1 MKPTFRTS
9 KGERRGAVETIDTSG
24 LVQIYRDIARGRF
37 IWEGLPDDMP
47 DGFIEDTALFYNA
60 GVSMKSTSMGPV
72 VLPAK
77 PVGLTVYGTP
87 YTWVPGNV
95 PGVMGL
101 ESDPELFSES
111 DNPVL
116 WMSAS
121 VMDRI
126 QPYLDVM
133 ARCLKVLNTNIG
145 ALSTPILINGRPDA
159 GDGGNLTG
167 VLLKSDLL
175 NGESFI
181 PVIKGDGMPLDVLD
195 LKVTDHSQN
204 LISCMEAMH
213 SKILEVMQSGDGV
226 AKSSG
231 ITVEETVN
239 GSQSVEQAADMELM
253 RRQAWAERI
262 NAVMGMNVTVRRADS
277 VMASA
282 PEQEPVPEVT
292 E

>member
-1 MKPTFRTS
+1 
-9 KGERRGAVETIDTSG
+9 
-24 LVQIYRDIARGRF
+24 
-37 IWEGLPDDMP
+37 
-47 DGFIEDTALFYNA
+47 
-60 GVSMKSTSMGPV
+60 
-72 VLPAK
+72 
-77 PVGLTVYGTP
+77 
-87 YTWVPGNV
+87 
-95 PGVMGL
+95 
-101 ESDPELFSES
+101 
-111 DNPVL
+111 
-116 WMSAS
+116 
-121 VMDRI
+121 MDRI

-145 ALSTPILINGRPDA
+145 ALSTPILISGRPDA
-159 GDGGNLTG
+159 GECGNLTG

-181 PVIKGDGMPLDVLD
+181 PVVRGDGMPLDVLD

-277 VMASA
+277 VMSA
-282 PEQEPVPEVT
+282 MPEQEPVPEVT

>member
-1 MKPTFRTS
+1 M
-9 KGERRGAVETIDTSG
+9 
-24 LVQIYRDIARGRF
+24 
-37 IWEGLPDDMP
+37 
-47 DGFIEDTALFYNA
+47 
-60 GVSMKSTSMGPV
+60 
-72 VLPAK
+72 
-77 PVGLTVYGTP
+77 
-87 YTWVPGNV
+87 
-95 PGVMGL
+95 
-101 ESDPELFSES
+101 
-111 DNPVL
+111 
-116 WMSAS
+116 
-121 VMDRI
+121 
-126 QPYLDVM
+126 
-133 ARCLKVLNTNIG
+133 
-145 ALSTPILINGRPDA
+145 
-159 GDGGNLTG
+159 
-167 VLLKSDLL
+167 LLKSDLL

-239 GSQSVEQAADMELM
+239 GSQSVEQAADLELM

-277 VMASA
+277 VMAA
-282 PEQEPVPEVT
+282 MPEQTPEPEVT